1 MQGAKQERDDEKAD
15 DGDDD
20 AYRRVGF
27 RAPVTAHPTSI
38 LYDSFGECNAAL
50 QKDNKFDRNFFGSF
64 FPSNGAA
71 QINMI
76 NNWQCVYDDDLAA
89 WHIEGQPFGGTNLGN
104 GNGKADPGT
113 PNP

>member
-1 MQGAKQERDDEKAD
+1 MKKLMMVTMMLTGA
-15 DGDDD
+15 
-20 AYRRVGF
+20 GF
-27 RAPVTAHPTSI
+27 SAPVTAHPTSI

>member
-1 MQGAKQERDDEKAD
+1 MKKLMMMIAVAVGMLGPVAAD
-15 DGDDD
+15 
-20 AYRRVGF
+20 
-27 RAPVTAHPTSI
+27 AHPTSI

-50 QKDNKFDRNFFGSF
+50 QKDNRFDRNLFGSF

-71 QINMI
+71 EVNML
-76 NNWQCVYDDDLAA
+76 NNWQCVYDSGLAV

-113 PNP
+113 AHQ

>member
-1 MQGAKQERDDEKAD
+1 MMKKFCLILLLTAVAVPGPA
-15 DGDDD
+15 
-20 AYRRVGF
+20 
-27 RAPVTAHPTSI
+27 TAHPTSI

-50 QKDNKFDRNFFGSF
+50 QKDNRFDRNFFGSF

-71 QINMI
+71 EVNMI
-76 NNWQCVYDDDLAA
+76 NNWQCVYDNDLAA

-113 PNP
+113 PNN

>member
-1 MQGAKQERDDEKAD
+1 MKKLMMVTMMLTGGA
-15 DGDDD
+15 
-20 AYRRVGF
+20 GF
-27 RAPVTAHPTSI
+27 SAPVTAHPTSI